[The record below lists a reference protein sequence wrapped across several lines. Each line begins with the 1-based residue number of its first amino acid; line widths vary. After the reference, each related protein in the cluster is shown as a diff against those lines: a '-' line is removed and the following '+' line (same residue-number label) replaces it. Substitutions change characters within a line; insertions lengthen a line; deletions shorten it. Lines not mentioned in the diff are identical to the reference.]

1 MVLKVMPL
9 ATRDAEEDPSTNALA
24 EVEEKVA
31 ESRHSRGQHSVPV
44 DGTTVG
50 SSDVLAGHSG
60 EDAASR
66 AHEEAVV
73 ERAKGAEG
81 RVDTHALVIGET
93 AGVAREESNLGEVA
107 IVEEVAAVEVPM
119 T

>member
-44 DGTTVG
+44 DGATVG
-50 SSDVLAGHSG
+50 SSDVLAGHGG
-60 EDAASR
+60 EGAASR

-73 ERAKGAEG
+73 ER
-81 RVDTHALVIGET
+81 